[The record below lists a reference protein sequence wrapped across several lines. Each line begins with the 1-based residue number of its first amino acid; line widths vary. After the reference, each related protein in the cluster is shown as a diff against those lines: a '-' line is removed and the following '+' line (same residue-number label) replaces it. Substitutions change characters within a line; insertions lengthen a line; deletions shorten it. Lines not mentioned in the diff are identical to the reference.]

1 MSTGEVG
8 TTSCVIE
15 ELSSELARLAPS
27 EILLPESLA
36 APLNSLRKRAA
47 FNDDDNDDDGKQTD
61 LLQEPIEGTLPE
73 SVLSFIQRNKQ
84 MLITSRGFF
93 FFLFIYGY
101 ISFIFYFF

>member
-27 EILLPESLA
+27 EILLPQSLA

-47 FNDDDNDDDGKQTD
+47 FNDDDNDDDAKQTD
-61 LLQEPIEGTLPE
+61 ILHEPIEGTLPE

-93 FFLFIYGY
+93 VCLY
-101 ISFIFYFF
+101 ISFYFYYFFKKR